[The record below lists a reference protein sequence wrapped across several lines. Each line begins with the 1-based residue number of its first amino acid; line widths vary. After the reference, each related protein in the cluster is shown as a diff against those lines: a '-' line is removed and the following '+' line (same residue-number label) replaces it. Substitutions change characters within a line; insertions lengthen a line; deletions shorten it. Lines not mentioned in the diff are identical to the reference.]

1 MSIVLP
7 DRASA
12 RRESPEAVA
21 AGASGAASFIR
32 DKSLARILV
41 IGASVF
47 LVCLVFAKAMTS
59 APAKPP
65 RATAM
70 TLTPAAQPKKRLAEP
85 RLPAR
90 EAPEPARAA
99 SPSSQPELAE
109 ASGASSERTRPVR
122 RISLDANPAQNAPR
136 APALGGRAAFADAEP
151 RGGAFAPMERS
162 ARYEGFAVTG
172 GAR

>member
-99 SPSSQPELAE
+99 SRSSQPELAE
-109 ASGASSERTRPVR
+109 ESSAGGERSRPVR
-122 RISLDANPAQNAPR
+122 RISLDASAPQSAPR
-136 APALGGRAAFADAEP
+136 APALGGRTGFTDPEP
-151 RGGAFAPMERS
+151 RAGAFAPMERS